1 MSTIEIPAGNS
12 PLLEP
17 LASERKHEHAGHAV
31 QFYSD
36 DEFLLDGLSRLVG
49 TSLGAGDAAIV
60 IATKAHEEGLS
71 HRLKARGFDP
81 AASAARGRF
90 ISLDASE
97 TLAKFMVA
105 GVPDFTRFL
114 DTMGAVIARATAAAD
129 NHRVVMFGEMVA
141 LLWAQGKAEASLQLE
156 RLWNELARKYA
167 FSLQCA
173 YPIAGFCRPEHNAPL
188 LQICAE
194 HSSVIPVES
203 YTSLSNEEDRLRL
216 ITELQQKAQALESE
230 MAERLRVQDAL
241 LRSQEQLQKS
251 HEELEKR
258 VRDRAQDLIQ
268 AEGLLRKL
276 SHTLLTLRDEERRR
290 IARELHDSTGQILTA
305 LQLNLASAQ
314 RDARGLDAGISK
326 KLADAI
332 SLGDQAINEIRTM
345 SYLLHPPMLDE
356 SGLRVALEWYVD
368 GFAERTGLKVALRL
382 PGTLK
387 RLSRDLELA
396 IFRIVQEALTNVHR
410 HSGSKTASVE
420 LVAEAGRIKLTVQD
434 AGRGIP
440 KEKLVECGNGIV
452 KMGVGLA
459 GMRERVWQFGG
470 KFELTST
477 DPGTRLMATFPLN
490 GAGTSTPADSNP
502 TRKSK

>member
-17 LASERKHEHAGHAV
+17 LAPEGQHRHAGHTV

-36 DEFLLDGLSRLVG
+36 DEFLLDELSRLVG
-49 TSLGAGDAAIV
+49 TALGAGDAAVV
-60 IATKAHEEGLS
+60 IATRAHEDGLS

-81 AASAARGRF
+81 AASASSGRF
-90 ISLDASE
+90 ISLGAAE

-105 GVPDFTRFL
+105 EAPDSTRFL
-114 DTMGAVIARATAAAD
+114 DMMGAVVARATAAAD
-129 NHRVVMFGEMVA
+129 NQRVVMFGEMVA
-141 LLWAQGKAEASLQLE
+141 LLWAQGKAQAALQLE

-173 YPIAGFCRPEHNAPL
+173 YPIGGFCRPEHSAPL

-216 ITELQQKAQALESE
+216 ITQLQQKAQALESE
-230 MAERLRVQDAL
+230 MQERTLVQEALRK
-241 LRSQEQLQKS
+241 SQEQLRKS

-268 AEGLLRKL
+268 AESLLRKL
-276 SHTLLTLRDEERRR
+276 SHTLLTLRDQERRR

-314 RDARGLDAGISK
+314 RDASRLEAGLSR
-326 KLADAI
+326 KLAESIGLA
-332 SLGDQAINEIRTM
+332 DQAINEIRTM

-356 SGLRVALEWYVD
+356 SGLGVALEWYVD

-420 LVAEAGRIKLTVQD
+420 LVAEVGRIKLTVQD

-440 KEKLVECGNGIV
+440 KEKLADCGNGIV

-470 KFELTST
+470 KFELMSTS
-477 DPGTRLMATFPLN
+477 PGTRLMVTFPLN
-490 GAGTSTPADSNP
+490 SAGASTADSNQI
-502 TRKSK
+502 RKSK